1 MTTNPIYLDAAASM
15 PINPRVSEAMIEC
28 LRSDEFIG
36 NPSSENILGQKAMQA
51 IDLARQQLADL
62 VGTKASNIIWT
73 SGATESNNLAIIGA
87 ARFRSNRGRHLI
99 TMKTEHKAVSGAFD
113 YLEKE
118 GFEVTRLMPDETG
131 LLHIDDLT
139 AAIKSETQLVSI
151 MHVNNETGVVQNINE
166 IGKLCRELDV
176 LFHTDAAQSVGK
188 LPLNLERLPVD
199 LLSVSAHKM
208 YGPQG
213 IGALYIRKAA
223 GCGVIPLFHGGEQE
237 KWMRPGTLPVHQIV
251 GFGLAA
257 EIATSSMKSD
267 IKLMH
272 KLYQRM
278 WNGIKNNSG
287 IVVNGSTESYFPG
300 ILNVSL
306 PGIDGDSLM
315 LMLEPICVA
324 RGSACNSKFH
334 EASHVL
340 KSLGLSDHLAQSA
353 IRFSFNRNTQFNEID
368 FAIKK
373 YNKAVKFLR
382 KILPDGL

>member
-15 PINPRVSEAMIEC
+15 PINPQVSEAMIEC

-36 NPSSENILGQKAMQA
+36 NPSSANILGQKAMQA

-176 LFHTDAAQSVGK
+176 LFHTDAAQS
-188 LPLNLERLPVD
+188 
-199 LLSVSAHKM
+199 
-208 YGPQG
+208 
-213 IGALYIRKAA
+213 
-223 GCGVIPLFHGGEQE
+223 
-237 KWMRPGTLPVHQIV
+237 
-251 GFGLAA
+251 
-257 EIATSSMKSD
+257 
-267 IKLMH
+267 
-272 KLYQRM
+272 
-278 WNGIKNNSG
+278 
-287 IVVNGSTESYFPG
+287 
-300 ILNVSL
+300 
-306 PGIDGDSLM
+306 
-315 LMLEPICVA
+315 
-324 RGSACNSKFH
+324 
-334 EASHVL
+334 
-340 KSLGLSDHLAQSA
+340 
-353 IRFSFNRNTQFNEID
+353 
-368 FAIKK
+368 
-373 YNKAVKFLR
+373 
-382 KILPDGL
+382 

>member
-1 MTTNPIYLDAAASM
+1 
-15 PINPRVSEAMIEC
+15 
-28 LRSDEFIG
+28 
-36 NPSSENILGQKAMQA
+36 
-51 IDLARQQLADL
+51 
-62 VGTKASNIIWT
+62 
-73 SGATESNNLAIIGA
+73 
-87 ARFRSNRGRHLI
+87 
-99 TMKTEHKAVSGAFD
+99 
-113 YLEKE
+113 
-118 GFEVTRLMPDETG
+118 
-131 LLHIDDLT
+131 
-139 AAIKSETQLVSI
+139 
-151 MHVNNETGVVQNINE
+151 
-166 IGKLCRELDV
+166 
-176 LFHTDAAQSVGK
+176 
-188 LPLNLERLPVD
+188 
-199 LLSVSAHKM
+199 
-208 YGPQG
+208 
-213 IGALYIRKAA
+213 
-223 GCGVIPLFHGGEQE
+223 
-237 KWMRPGTLPVHQIV
+237 
-251 GFGLAA
+251 
-257 EIATSSMKSD
+257 
-267 IKLMH
+267 MH

-353 IRFSFNRNTQFNEID
+353 IRFSFNRNTQLNEID